1 LVKVKTTIFYLQLI
15 GSLIYLAKTKK
26 GGVSGELILPS
37 GQEVRSFEWEKIK
50 KSWSGLFRV
59 DKVKSFK

>member
-1 LVKVKTTIFYLQLI
+1 LHLI
-15 GSLIYLAKTKK
+15 GSLIYSAKTKK

-37 GQEVRSFEWEKIK
+37 GKEVRSFEWEKMEK
-50 KSWSGLFRV
+50 NWSGLFRV